1 MLHYCDNES
10 FYTFISQ
17 VLFTFSNILLIFLNF
32 NGLKQRYSRQ
42 SHRKTSN
49 DGFHALSGNVR
60 NNWSTYPRYFLMKNQ
75 NQQRNIDPQKAKAEK
90 LNGRF
95 ALVGL
100 IALVG
105 AYITTGQIV
114 PGII

>member
-1 MLHYCDNES
+1 M
-10 FYTFISQ
+10 
-17 VLFTFSNILLIFLNF
+17 FTISNILLIYLNL
-32 NGLKQRYSRQ
+32 NELKQRYSQQ

-49 DGFHALSGNVR
+49 DGLHDLSGNIF
-60 NNWSTYPRYFLMKNQ
+60 NNRSTYPWYLLMENKNQ
-75 NQQRNIDPQKAKAEK
+75 SRNIDPQKIRAEN
-90 LNGRF
+90 LNGKF

>member
-1 MLHYCDNES
+1 MEN
-10 FYTFISQ
+10 
-17 VLFTFSNILLIFLNF
+17 
-32 NGLKQRYSRQ
+32 
-42 SHRKTSN
+42 
-49 DGFHALSGNVR
+49 
-60 NNWSTYPRYFLMKNQ
+60 KNQ
-75 NQQRNIDPQKAKAEK
+75 SRKVDPQKLRAET
-90 LNGRF
+90 LNGKF

>member
-1 MLHYCDNES
+1 ME
-10 FYTFISQ
+10 
-17 VLFTFSNILLIFLNF
+17 
-32 NGLKQRYSRQ
+32 
-42 SHRKTSN
+42 
-49 DGFHALSGNVR
+49 
-60 NNWSTYPRYFLMKNQ
+60 NQ

>member
-1 MLHYCDNES
+1 ME
-10 FYTFISQ
+10 
-17 VLFTFSNILLIFLNF
+17 
-32 NGLKQRYSRQ
+32 
-42 SHRKTSN
+42 
-49 DGFHALSGNVR
+49 
-60 NNWSTYPRYFLMKNQ
+60 NQ
-75 NQQRNIDPQKAKAEK
+75 NPQRNIDPQKTKAEK

-95 ALVGL
+95 ALLGL

>member
-1 MLHYCDNES
+1 MEN
-10 FYTFISQ
+10 
-17 VLFTFSNILLIFLNF
+17 
-32 NGLKQRYSRQ
+32 
-42 SHRKTSN
+42 
-49 DGFHALSGNVR
+49 
-60 NNWSTYPRYFLMKNQ
+60 KNQ
-75 NQQRNIDPQKAKAEK
+75 SRNIDHQKIRADN

-114 PGII
+114 PGVI

>member
-1 MLHYCDNES
+1 MEN
-10 FYTFISQ
+10 
-17 VLFTFSNILLIFLNF
+17 
-32 NGLKQRYSRQ
+32 
-42 SHRKTSN
+42 
-49 DGFHALSGNVR
+49 
-60 NNWSTYPRYFLMKNQ
+60 KNQ
-75 NQQRNIDPQKAKAEK
+75 KRNIDPQKTNAEK

-95 ALVGL
+95 ALFGV

>member
-1 MLHYCDNES
+1 MYLGFGD
-10 FYTFISQ
+10 
-17 VLFTFSNILLIFLNF
+17 LGGNIF
-32 NGLKQRYSRQ
+32 NNR
-42 SHRKTSN
+42 
-49 DGFHALSGNVR
+49 
-60 NNWSTYPRYFLMKNQ
+60 STYPWCFLMENKNQ
-75 NQQRNIDPQKAKAEK
+75 SRNIDPQKIRAEN
-90 LNGRF
+90 LNGKF